1 MMELKVNNKAKTF
14 SGTLGISEKRW
25 DELTEACQIGSIK
38 TKTTPE
44 AIAFAL
50 KEAKI
55 EKLEEAICVAY
66 VVGAQHARSMNLL
79 ARLLGKG

>member
-38 TKTTPE
+38 NKNDTGSDS
-44 AIAFAL
+44 
-50 KEAKI
+50 
-55 EKLEEAICVAY
+55 ICTQ
-66 VVGAQHARSMNLL
+66 GSKN
-79 ARLLGKG
+79 